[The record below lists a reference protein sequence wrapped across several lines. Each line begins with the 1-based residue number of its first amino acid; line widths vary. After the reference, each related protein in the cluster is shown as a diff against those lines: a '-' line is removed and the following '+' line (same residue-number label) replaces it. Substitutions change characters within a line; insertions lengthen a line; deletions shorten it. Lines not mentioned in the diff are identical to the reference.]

1 MRYFLLAG
9 TKSALTFGVVQT
21 PAAGC
26 PVARIGA
33 TKGRPARQ
41 DRAAIGAVHI
51 AAITPTA
58 QHHLAVTACTIEQ
71 SGGQLHRHPVPMS
84 AGKAGRRMP
93 H

>member
-9 TKSALTFGVVQT
+9 TKSTLALGVVET
-21 PAAGC
+21 STTGC

-33 TKGRPARQ
+33 TKGRPASQ

-58 QHHLAVTACTIEQ
+58 QHHLAVTARTIEQ

-84 AGKAGRRMP
+84 AGKTGRRMP
-93 H
+93 N